1 MRTQTHRNDRN
12 KHFSLFAS
20 VANEQTFMEVSSGR
34 GFTAPGCQDCLG
46 GEVVVVGM
54 GGVLEVGLSRSD
66 STHSNAKPDRGL
78 D

>member
-1 MRTQTHRNDRN
+1 MIETNIFLSLLRLLTS
-12 KHFSLFAS
+12 KHS
-20 VANEQTFMEVSSGR
+20 QEVSSGR